1 MKVTLA
7 QKEHR
12 LGYKDHNL
20 EVIKQTAESVD
31 TDLLIFPEMFLTGY
45 SLRDSIWYDAEEI
58 PGPSSREIS
67 RLAVENEMNIITGMP
82 EKVKN
87 EGRLRNTALLATS
100 DGELNR
106 YRKTYLP
113 NFGPFQDKRY
123 FHADDEIPVFET
135 PIGKIGMLIC
145 YDVFFPE
152 LTKAMAQKGAEMIA
166 VISASPST
174 TRKYFERVLPGRAI
188 ETTSYIFYNN
198 LVAREESIYFWG
210 GATVISP
217 KGTILK
223 KGKYFEEEI
232 ITTEIDLGAITG
244 ARRGRPT
251 LDDTRKNLLSEL
263 EQSSNPLK
271 RELIGFN
278 R

>member
-1 MKVTLA
+1 MKATLA

-12 LGYKDHNL
+12 LGDKDHNL
-20 EVIKQTAESVD
+20 EVIRQTAGSVD

-45 SLRDSIWYDAEEI
+45 SLGDSVWYEAEEI
-58 PGPSSREIS
+58 PGPSSSEIS
-67 RLAVENEMNIITGMP
+67 RLAVENEMNIIVGMP

-87 EGRLRNTALLATS
+87 EGRLRNTALLATPE
-100 DGELNR
+100 GELNV

-135 PIGKIGMLIC
+135 PIGKVGMLIC

-152 LTKAMAQKGAEMIA
+152 LTKAMAQKGAEMIV

-174 TRKYFERVLPGRAI
+174 TRKYFERVLPARSI

-198 LVAREESIYFWG
+198 LVAREESMYFWG
-210 GATVISP
+210 GASTISP

-223 KGKYFEEEI
+223 KGMYFEEEI
-232 ITTEIDLGAITG
+232 MTTEIDLGAITG
-244 ARRGRPT
+244 ARRGRPA
-251 LDDTRKNLLSEL
+251 LDDTRKELLLDL
-263 EQSSNPLK
+263 EQSGRDKDLVS
-271 RELIGFN
+271 
-278 R
+278 